1 MWSQHPVVGFDTETT
16 GIDPL
21 NDRLV
26 TASVIVVDP
35 EGVHKH
41 YWLADPG
48 VEIPQKAMQVHGIST
63 EKARSEG
70 RPINEVLEE
79 VAALLT
85 SHLRENHPIVAFNSG
100 YDLTLLETELTR
112 HGLDS
117 LQTRIGHS
125 VEPVLDPF
133 LLDKYVDKWR
143 KGKRK
148 LENVAMHYGVWA
160 DDDFHN
166 AEADVLATLRVLGA
180 IAERYAG
187 NTEGKDIASMSL
199 TELMHVQLAVH
210 EESEAYFKN
219 LAIKNGRKPSPV
231 VGWPVAHKECAN
243 D

>member
-1 MWSQHPVVGFDTETT
+1 MWSQYPVLGFDTETT

-26 TASVIVVDP
+26 TASVIVVDT

-79 VAALLT
+79 VAALLAT
-85 SHLRENHPIVAFNSG
+85 HLRENHPIVAFNSG
-100 YDLTLLETELTR
+100 YDITLLETELTR

-125 VEPVLDPF
+125 IAPVLDPF

-231 VGWPVAHKECAN
+231 FGWPVAHKECAN